1 MYILET
7 SSRFLHLSCIVLLFQ
22 MEQRISHLETNRQ
35 VDTVPAV
42 EPVREEEA
50 IATTSAPST
59 FEASSIFATTASLS
73 FEIPSST
80 FAPLASF
87 DNIPTSSAFS
97 PPTSAGAQS
106 PPTATSYF
114 TWDDGSTDDPFSI
127 AAPLTDLTSFAPQQT
142 TR

>member
-1 MYILET
+1 
-7 SSRFLHLSCIVLLFQ
+7 

-59 FEASSIFATTASLS
+59 FEASSIFEATASSS

-87 DNIPTSSAFS
+87 DNNIPTSSAFT

-127 AAPLTDLTSFAPQQT
+127 ATPLTDLTSFAPQQT